1 MACTHLKQFEE
12 AEEHFIT
19 AINTFKKSGE
29 EKFITFVRH
38 NLGLM
43 YAGQNLSE
51 LAIRYLSEVIQE
63 LPKDYKAIFIK
74 AREHMKIGDSEETSN
89 LIDKGLEICRDLKNE
104 EYEHHF

>member
-1 MACTHLKQFEE
+1 MKKLKNTLLQLLIHL
-12 AEEHFIT
+12 
-19 AINTFKKSGE
+19 KKSGE

-63 LPKDYKAIFIK
+63 LPKDYKAIF
-74 AREHMKIGDSEETSN
+74 
-89 LIDKGLEICRDLKNE
+89 
-104 EYEHHF
+104 Y

>member
-1 MACTHLKQFEE
+1 MTCTHLKQFEE

-38 NLGLM
+38 NLVLM

-51 LAIRYLSEVIQE
+51 LAKRYLPEVIQE

-74 AREHMKIGDSEETSN
+74 TSN
-89 LIDKGLEICRDLKNE
+89 LIFNGLQICRKLKNE
-104 EYEHHF
+104 ECEHHFLILDRLN

>member
-63 LPKDYKAIFIK
+63 LLKIIK
-74 AREHMKIGDSEETSN
+74 QSLLR
-89 LIDKGLEICRDLKNE
+89 LESI
-104 EYEHHF
+104 